1 MQSMQSMNP
10 SIPGAIPDQTQ
21 LASAL
26 LLVEIIELKWLL
38 AGHGIRLHV
47 ERLQTDPEYA
57 RRLLA
62 QALVTPNA
70 ALRAAAERLRCDL
83 GLADC

>member
-1 MQSMQSMNP
+1 MNP
-10 SIPGAIPDQTQ
+10 SIPGPTTSAPTSEAVP

-47 ERLQTDPEYA
+47 EHLQTDREYA
-57 RRLLA
+57 RRLLG
-62 QALVTPNA
+62 QAMAAPNP
-70 ALRAAAERLRCDL
+70 ALRAAAERLRCAL
-83 GLADC
+83 GLADA